1 MNTLRWIQ
9 IVSGLLLILVPTT
22 SVFTTSNSNLQQV
35 EEDKDG
41 NVKESQLRKK
51 PLRVK
56 VKEEEGNNN
65 KASSSL
71 DPLMPIFGGVQQDDL
86 NFPSLKEDEDLL
98 EPEQMQMATRNL
110 VKRKR
115 EKESE
120 ASDAG
125 ENKDGGESYEPQ
137 EDYDD
142 YPEGEFHN
150 YDFKDHPEYYR
161 DISYDF
167 EKVEVDDDA
176 DEEGCTTVGAES
188 SKDKKS
194 MSKQDKQSFS
204 PSSRDVSVIVA
215 SKTTLPSL
223 TELAYSSSLLDES
236 IASID
241 NANTL
246 RAQERDASLAIL
258 HDLQSRVVITEDAIN
273 NNNSGSVQDAR
284 ALDESSK

>member
-1 MNTLRWIQ
+1 MNTLRLLRWIQ

-22 SVFTTSNSNLQQV
+22 SVFTTSNSDLQQV
-35 EEDKDG
+35 EEDG

-51 PLRVK
+51 PLQVK

-65 KASSSL
+65 RAASYSL
-71 DPLMPIFGGVQQDDL
+71 DPLMPILGGVQQDDL

-142 YPEGEFHN
+142 YPEGEFHY

-167 EKVEVDDDA
+167 EEVEVDDDA
-176 DEEGCTTVGAES
+176 DEEGCTKVGAES

-194 MSKQDKQSFS
+194 RSKQDKQSFS

-215 SKTTLPSL
+215 FETTLPSL
-223 TELAYSSSLLDES
+223 TELSYTYSLLEES
-236 IASID
+236 IASIG

-246 RAQERDASLAIL
+246 RAHERDASLAIL
-258 HDLQSRVVITEDAIN
+258 RDLQSRVVITQDAIN
-273 NNNSGSVQDAR
+273 NSGSAQDAR